1 MKLSINKG
9 HINARRRKIKKMK
22 KHSAHLTLHKGASS
36 SKNKARKR
44 KRGKIPIK
52 VKEDKVHKKY
62 ESSVRKVA
70 TK

>member
-1 MKLSINKG
+1 MQEEGRL
-9 HINARRRKIKKMK
+9 KKMT
-22 KHSAHLTLHKGASS
+22 KHPAHLTLHKGASS

-52 VKEDKVHKKY
+52 VKDDKVHKKN
-62 ESSVRKVA
+62 ESSIRKVA